1 MTRFLQRLLV
11 RAAAIAAILFGAAAT
26 LVLAFFALLAGL
38 AIGLFLTLASWLGM
52 RPRSPRGGRPGARR
66 PGGAPDADETVID
79 IEMREIGSPEAEDRR
94 DSPAAPPGRQD
105 PPAAPPGRQDPPAA
119 PPGVS

>member
-38 AIGLFLTLASWLGM
+38 AIGLFMMLASWLGM
-52 RPRSPRGGRPGARR
+52 RPRAQGGHGGEGGRTGTPRPGAA
-66 PGGAPDADETVID
+66 PGADETVID
-79 IEMREIGSPEAEDRR
+79 VEMREIQPPDAEERR
-94 DSPAAPPGRQD
+94 DPAAAPPGHRD
-105 PPAAPPGRQDPPAA
+105 PPAAPSDR
-119 PPGVS
+119 